1 VRINHIYSNFA
12 IPIVHRCNDNHSC
25 AAHGNVS
32 IYFRIHGITTIS
44 ESGFISSMTNQSTVA
59 ACKFSIAAGIAI
71 ATLLGSSAKAK
82 TYQYLL
88 DGGTSTI
95 TGSIGS
101 TSFTNATWAMSSVA
115 DFANAVTTADGT
127 FTSATAQLQVFSG
140 SSTFTYD
147 LTAPTGSSVKAL
159 FLAVP
164 NISAIAFGPI
174 ADDLSSVAGG
184 VGLGFANPA
193 SFTFSS
199 LQTPG
204 TYAMLTGFDGNTN
217 TFSILT
223 TVGSI
228 NISNSNVGSGS
239 LTVSNLSPS
248 AVPEPA
254 EWAGLAMLGTGLG
267 GLVVRARRR
276 KLA

>member
-1 VRINHIYSNFA
+1 
-12 IPIVHRCNDNHSC
+12 
-25 AAHGNVS
+25 
-32 IYFRIHGITTIS
+32 
-44 ESGFISSMTNQSTVA
+44 MKNQSAVA

-71 ATLLGSSAKAK
+71 ATLLGSSAKAQ

-88 DGGTSTI
+88 DGGNATI

-101 TSFTNATWAMSSVA
+101 TSFTNATWAISSVA
-115 DFANAVTTADGT
+115 DFATATTAADGT

-147 LTAPTGSSVKAL
+147 LTAPTGSSLKAL
-159 FLAVP
+159 FASVP
-164 NISAIAFGPI
+164 GVPGISIFGIGPF
-174 ADDLSSVAGG
+174 ADDGSGSTGN
-184 VGLGFANPA
+184 VGIGFTEDP

-199 LQTPG
+199 FQTPG
-204 TYAMLTGFDGNTN
+204 TYAMEAGIDGRSTDVL
-217 TFSILT
+217 ST

-228 NISNSNVGSGS
+228 KISASTLGNGS

>member
-1 VRINHIYSNFA
+1 
-12 IPIVHRCNDNHSC
+12 
-25 AAHGNVS
+25 
-32 IYFRIHGITTIS
+32 
-44 ESGFISSMTNQSTVA
+44 MKNQSAVA

-71 ATLLGSSAKAK
+71 ATLLGSSAKAQ

-88 DGGTSTI
+88 DGGTATI

-115 DFANAVTTADGT
+115 DFATAVTTGDAT

-140 SSTFTYD
+140 SSTFTYY
-147 LTAPTGSSVKAL
+147 LTAPTGSSLKAV
-159 FLAVP
+159 FASDAG
-164 NISAIAFGPI
+164 IGIFGIAPL
-174 ADDLSSVAGG
+174 ADDGSSFTGKYV
-184 VGLGFANPA
+184 VGYSFDP

-199 LQTPG
+199 FQTPG
-204 TYAMLTGFDGNTN
+204 TYAMLTGIDGSSNDVL
-217 TFSILT
+217 ST

-228 NISNSNVGSGS
+228 NISDSTVGSGS

>member
-1 VRINHIYSNFA
+1 
-12 IPIVHRCNDNHSC
+12 
-25 AAHGNVS
+25 
-32 IYFRIHGITTIS
+32 
-44 ESGFISSMTNQSTVA
+44 MKNQSAVA

-71 ATLLGSSAKAK
+71 ATLLGSSAKAQM
-82 TYQYLL
+82 YQYVLN
-88 DGGTSTI
+88 GGASTI

-115 DFANAVTTADGT
+115 DYATAVTSASGT
-127 FTSATAQLQVFSG
+127 FLSATAQLQVFSG
-140 SSTFTYD
+140 SSTYTYD
-147 LTAPTGSSVKAL
+147 LTAPTGSSVRAG
-159 FLAVP
+159 FLTAGSINVF
-164 NISAIAFGPI
+164 AIGPVS
-174 ADDLSSVAGG
+174 DRYSSFVGG
-184 VGLGFANPA
+184 VGLGIAPSA
-193 SFTFSS
+193 LFTLPS

-204 TYAMLTGFDGNTN
+204 TYAMFLTGFDSNANALSLSSTA
-217 TFSILT
+217 
-223 TVGSI
+223 GSI
-228 NISNSNVGSGS
+228 NISGQSNGSGS

>member
-1 VRINHIYSNFA
+1 
-12 IPIVHRCNDNHSC
+12 
-25 AAHGNVS
+25 VS
-32 IYFRIHGITTIS
+32 IYFRIHGITTIY
-44 ESGFISSMTNQSTVA
+44 EYGLISSMKNQSAVA

-71 ATLLGSSAKAK
+71 ATLLGSSAKAQ

-88 DGGTSTI
+88 DGGTATI

-115 DFANAVTTADGT
+115 DFASAVTTDGIT
-127 FTSATAQLQVFSG
+127 STSATAQLHVFSG

-147 LTAPTGSSVKAL
+147 LTAPTGSSVRAA
-159 FLAVP
+159 FLTAP
-164 NISAIAFGPI
+164 GISAFAIGPWF
-174 ADDLSSVAGG
+174 DDLSTISGG
-184 VGLGFANPA
+184 IGLGVAPSA
-193 SFTFSS
+193 LLTLSS

-204 TYAMLTGFDGNTN
+204 TYTMFATGFEGLD
-217 TFSILT
+217 SISLST
-223 TVGSI
+223 TAGII
-228 NISNSNVGSGS
+228 NISGQNIGSGS

-254 EWAGLAMLGTGLG
+254 EWAGLAMLGSGLG

>member
-1 VRINHIYSNFA
+1 
-12 IPIVHRCNDNHSC
+12 
-25 AAHGNVS
+25 
-32 IYFRIHGITTIS
+32 
-44 ESGFISSMTNQSTVA
+44 MKNQSAVA
-59 ACKFSIAAGIAI
+59 ACKLSIAAGIAI
-71 ATLLGSSAKAK
+71 ATLLGSSAKAQM
-82 TYQYLL
+82 YQYVLN
-88 DGGTSTI
+88 GGASTI

-101 TSFTNATWAMSSVA
+101 TSFTNATWAISSVA

-147 LTAPTGSSVKAL
+147 LTAPTGSSVRAA
-159 FLAVP
+159 FLTGP
-164 NISAIAFGPI
+164 GMSAFAIGPFF
-174 ADDLSSVAGG
+174 DDFSNFSGG
-184 VGLGFANPA
+184 AGLGITPSALL
-193 SFTFSS
+193 TLSS

-204 TYAMLTGFDGNTN
+204 TYAMLLTGFDGNSNLSSTA
-217 TFSILT
+217 
-223 TVGSI
+223 GSI
-228 NISNSNVGSGS
+228 NISGQSNGSGS

-276 KLA
+276 KQA

>member
-1 VRINHIYSNFA
+1 LCF
-12 IPIVHRCNDNHSC
+12 
-25 AAHGNVS
+25 
-32 IYFRIHGITTIS
+32 HGITSIS
-44 ESGFISSMTNQSTVA
+44 KYGFINSMKRQITVA

-71 ATLLGSSAKAK
+71 ATLLGSSAKAQ

-88 DGGTSTI
+88 DGGTATI

-115 DFANAVTTADGT
+115 DFATAVTSGDGT

-147 LTAPTGSSVKAL
+147 LTAPTGSSLKAL
-159 FLAVP
+159 FANVP
-164 NISAIAFGPI
+164 GLGIFGIGPL
-174 ADDLSSVAGG
+174 ADDGSRFTGN
-184 VGLGFANPA
+184 VGLGFTNDP

-199 LQTPG
+199 FQTPG
-204 TYAMLTGFDGNTN
+204 TYAMLAGIDGSANDVL
-217 TFSILT
+217 ST

-228 NISNSNVGSGS
+228 NISASTLGSGS

>member
-1 VRINHIYSNFA
+1 MRTNHIYSNFA
-12 IPIVHRCNDNHSC
+12 IPIVHHRKDNHSC
-25 AAHGNVS
+25 AAHGHVS
-32 IYFRIHGITTIS
+32 ISFRIHGITTIY
-44 ESGFISSMTNQSTVA
+44 EYGLISSMKNQSAVA

-71 ATLLGSSAKAK
+71 ATILGSSAKAQ

-88 DGGTSTI
+88 DGGNATI

-115 DFANAVTTADGT
+115 DFASAVTTDGLT
-127 FTSATAQLQVFSG
+127 LTSATAQLQVFSG
-140 SSTFTYD
+140 SSIFTYD
-147 LTAPTGSSVKAL
+147 LTAPTGSSLKAV
-159 FLAVP
+159 FLTGP
-164 NISAIAFGPI
+164 GLGIFGIGPF
-174 ADDLSSVAGG
+174 ADADSRTAGN
-184 VGLGFANPA
+184 VGLGYTFDP

-199 LQTPG
+199 FQTPG
-204 TYAMLTGFDGNTN
+204 TYAMLTAIDG
-217 TFSILT
+217 SSDDVLST

-228 NISNSNVGSGS
+228 KISASTLGSGS
-239 LTVSNLSPS
+239 LTVSNLSSS

>member
-1 VRINHIYSNFA
+1 
-12 IPIVHRCNDNHSC
+12 
-25 AAHGNVS
+25 
-32 IYFRIHGITTIS
+32 
-44 ESGFISSMTNQSTVA
+44 MKNQSTVA

-71 ATLLGSSAKAK
+71 ATLLGSSAKAQ

-147 LTAPTGSSVKAL
+147 LTAPTGSSVRAG
-159 FLAVP
+159 FFTGP
-164 NISAIAFGPI
+164 GINAFTIGPI
-174 ADDLSSVAGG
+174 LDDFSDFSGG
-184 VGLGFANPA
+184 VGIGISPSS
-193 SFTFSS
+193 SFTLSS

-204 TYAMLTGFDGNTN
+204 TYAMLLTGFNSNANVLSLSSTA
-217 TFSILT
+217 
-223 TVGSI
+223 GSI
-228 NISNSNVGSGS
+228 NISGESNGSGS

>member
-1 VRINHIYSNFA
+1 
-12 IPIVHRCNDNHSC
+12 
-25 AAHGNVS
+25 VS
-32 IYFRIHGITTIS
+32 IYFRIHGITTIY
-44 ESGFISSMTNQSTVA
+44 EYGLISSMKNQSAVA

-71 ATLLGSSAKAK
+71 ATLLGSSAKAQ

-88 DGGTSTI
+88 DGGTATI

-115 DFANAVTTADGT
+115 DFATAVTTNGVT
-127 FTSATAQLQVFSG
+127 VTSGTAQLQVFSG

-147 LTAPTGSSVKAL
+147 HTAPTGSSLKAL
-159 FLAVP
+159 FASVP
-164 NISAIAFGPI
+164 GIGIFGIGPF
-174 ADDLSSVAGG
+174 ADDGSGFTGNFG
-184 VGLGFANPA
+184 VGYSFDP

-199 LQTPG
+199 FQTPG
-204 TYAMLTGFDGNTN
+204 TYAMLTELVSPNDVL
-217 TFSILT
+217 ST
-223 TVGSI
+223 TAGSI
-228 NISNSNVGSGS
+228 TISSSSFGSGS

>member
-1 VRINHIYSNFA
+1 MKINHISSNFA
-12 IPIVHRCNDNHSC
+12 IPMVSRCKDNYSC
-25 AAHGNVS
+25 AAHGHVS
-32 IYFRIHGITTIS
+32 ISFRIHGITTIY
-44 ESGFISSMTNQSTVA
+44 EYGLISSMKNQSAVA

-71 ATLLGSSAKAK
+71 ATILGSSAKAQ

-88 DGGTSTI
+88 DGGNATI

-115 DFANAVTTADGT
+115 DFASAVTTDGPT

-147 LTAPTGSSVKAL
+147 LTAPTGSSLKSL
-159 FLAVP
+159 FF
-164 NISAIAFGPI
+164 SAPELSIFGIGPL
-174 ADDLSSVAGG
+174 ADDGSGFTGNIG
-184 VGLGFANPA
+184 VGYSFDP

-199 LQTPG
+199 FQTPG
-204 TYAMLTGFDGNTN
+204 TYAMLAGIDGSSNKGL
-217 TFSILT
+217 ST

-228 NISNSNVGSGS
+228 KISASTLGSGS

>member
-1 VRINHIYSNFA
+1 VKINHISSNFA
-12 IPIVHRCNDNHSC
+12 IPMVSRCKDNHSC
-25 AAHGNVS
+25 AAHGHVS
-32 IYFRIHGITTIS
+32 MSFRIHGITTIY
-44 ESGFISSMTNQSTVA
+44 EYGLISSMKNQSAVA

-71 ATLLGSSAKAK
+71 ATLLGSSAKAQ

-88 DGGTSTI
+88 DGGTATI

-101 TSFTNATWAMSSVA
+101 TSFTNATWAISSVA
-115 DFANAVTTADGT
+115 DFATATTAADGT
-127 FTSATAQLQVFSG
+127 VTSATAQLQVFSG

-147 LTAPTGSSVKAL
+147 LTAPTGSSLKAI
-159 FLAVP
+159 FESVP
-164 NISAIAFGPI
+164 GIGIFGIGPL
-174 ADDLSSVAGG
+174 ADDGSGSTGN
-184 VGLGFANPA
+184 VGLGFTFDP

-199 LQTPG
+199 FQTPG
-204 TYAMLTGFDGNTN
+204 TYAMLAGIDGSSNDVL
-217 TFSILT
+217 ST

-228 NISNSNVGSGS
+228 KISASTLGSGS
-239 LTVSNLSPS
+239 LTVSNLSSS

>member
-1 VRINHIYSNFA
+1 MKRQI
-12 IPIVHRCNDNHSC
+12 
-25 AAHGNVS
+25 
-32 IYFRIHGITTIS
+32 
-44 ESGFISSMTNQSTVA
+44 TVA

-71 ATLLGSSAKAK
+71 ATLLGSSAKAQ

-127 FTSATAQLQVFSG
+127 FTSATAQLKVFSG

-147 LTAPTGSSVKAL
+147 LTAPTGSSVRAL
-159 FLAVP
+159 IV
-164 NISAIAFGPI
+164 NEGQGNSAFGIGPVT
-174 ADDLSSVAGG
+174 DSLSGFSGG
-184 VGLGFANPA
+184 VGVGISPSSSL
-193 SFTFSS
+193 TLSS

-204 TYAMLTGFDGNTN
+204 TYAMMFTAISPSNTA
-217 TFSILT
+217 TSLST
-223 TVGSI
+223 TAGII
-228 NISNSNVGSGS
+228 NISQSNVGFGSGS

-254 EWAGLAMLGTGLG
+254 EWAGLAMLGSGLS

>member
-1 VRINHIYSNFA
+1 
-12 IPIVHRCNDNHSC
+12 
-25 AAHGNVS
+25 
-32 IYFRIHGITTIS
+32 
-44 ESGFISSMTNQSTVA
+44 
-59 ACKFSIAAGIAI
+59 
-71 ATLLGSSAKAK
+71 
-82 TYQYLL
+82 
-88 DGGTSTI
+88 
-95 TGSIGS
+95 
-101 TSFTNATWAMSSVA
+101 MSSVA
-115 DFANAVTTADGT
+115 DFASAVTINGVT

-147 LTAPTGSSVKAL
+147 LTAPTGSSLKAI
-159 FLAVP
+159 FESVP
-164 NISAIAFGPI
+164 GIGIFGIGPF
-174 ADDLSSVAGG
+174 ADDGSNFTGNIG
-184 VGLGFANPA
+184 VGFTEDP

-199 LQTPG
+199 FQTPG
-204 TYAMLTGFDGNTN
+204 TYAMEAGIDGRSTDVL
-217 TFSILT
+217 ST

-228 NISNSNVGSGS
+228 KISASTLGNGS